1 MQAKYG
7 SGGTQAYRHVSFPIP
22 LRAEASAHEQS
33 NNLCSLSCQETWFW
47 GEVSSG
53 ATFDL
58 HSTNRRRALNQ
69 ELTELVDPLRER
81 YSLAEVHLES
91 QMEAMA

>member
-22 LRAEASAHEQS
+22 LQAEASAHEQS
-33 NNLCSLSCQETWFW
+33 INFCSLSCQETWFW
-47 GEVSSG
+47 GKVSSG
-53 ATFDL
+53 AIFDL
-58 HSTNRRRALNQ
+58 RSTNRRRALNQ
-69 ELTELVDPLRER
+69 ELTELVDPLGER
-81 YSLAEVHLES
+81 YSLADVHSEF